1 MRRFALAL
9 SVLGLFVLADQANAQ
24 YRGGRGGSGI
34 SIGVGPGGVYGG
46 YSSGGYGRG
55 YYPGGYYGSGF
66 NQGYYGSGYRG
77 FNSGYYGGYPS
88 YYGNGYSSNYGGY
101 GYGGYGSGIGIGL
114 GRGTSLWFSP
124 TGYNYIPWSGR
135 STLYSPNT
143 TVVVPQEYVVPRVI
157 DTTTAT
163 ASEWALKIDKVM
175 DGPAKKAD
183 LREGDVIMGVG
194 QTRTQTLAELQ
205 QALAAARGQ
214 VDIVFL
220 NKESQKI
227 EKVQVTPDNGRLG
240 IEVHPVDVQ

>member
-1 MRRFALAL
+1 MRRLVLAL
-9 SVLGLFVLADQANAQ
+9 SVVGLVAIADQANAQ
-24 YRGGRGGSGI
+24 YRGGRGGGI
-34 SIGVGPGGVYGG
+34 SIGVGTGGGYGG
-46 YSSGGYGRG
+46 YGYGRG
-55 YYPGGYYGSGF
+55 GYYPGNYGSGYYGSP
-66 NQGYYGSGYRG
+66 YYGGYRG
-77 FNSGYYGGYPS
+77 GYYGGYPS
-88 YYGNGYSSNYGGY
+88 YYGSGYSSYYGGY
-101 GYGGYGSGIGIGL
+101 PGYYGGYGSGIGVSL

-135 STLYSPNT
+135 SSLYSPNT
-143 TVVVPQEYVVPRVI
+143 TVVVPQEYVVPRVVE
-157 DTTTAT
+157 TTTAT

-227 EKVQVTPDNGRLG
+227 EKVQVTPDNGKLG

>member
-1 MRRFALAL
+1 MRRLVLAL
-9 SVLGLFVLADQANAQ
+9 SVLGLVAIADQANAQ
-24 YRGGRGGSGI
+24 YRYGRGGGI
-34 SIGVGPGGVYGG
+34 SIGVGTGGGYGG
-46 YSSGGYGRG
+46 YGYGRG
-55 YYPGGYYGSGF
+55 GYYPGNYGSGYYGSP
-66 NQGYYGSGYRG
+66 YYGGYRG
-77 FNSGYYGGYPS
+77 GYYGGYPS
-88 YYGNGYSSNYGGY
+88 YYGSGYSSYYGGY
-101 GYGGYGSGIGIGL
+101 PGYYGGYGSGIGVSL

-135 STLYSPNT
+135 SSLYSPNT
-143 TVVVPQEYVVPRVI
+143 TVVVPQEYVVPRAVE
-157 DTTTAT
+157 TTTAT
-163 ASEWALKIDKVM
+163 ASEWALRIDKVM

-227 EKVQVTPDNGRLG
+227 EKVQVTPDNGKLG